1 MKIQILTG
9 LLILAFNTTTSAKD
23 IYIDCYSVREKIFA
37 GKTFLGYYE
46 ATARIT
52 KKSSVFFISFLVSMP
67 DSGQV
72 LESDKNIAIQSKVSN
87 YTFNFTDGWENT
99 GKGKLSISG
108 NNAILNLKEEK
119 VAEGGNNILR
129 NYGTHNLKKVIC
141 K

>member
-52 KKSSVFFISFLVSMP
+52 KKSSAFLVMFLLCLFKSANQTLL
-67 DSGQV
+67 D
-72 LESDKNIAIQSKVSN
+72 
-87 YTFNFTDGWENT
+87 
-99 GKGKLSISG
+99 
-108 NNAILNLKEEK
+108 
-119 VAEGGNNILR
+119 
-129 NYGTHNLKKVIC
+129 
-141 K
+141 